1 MAYNII
7 KGRVE
12 FSNSSTGSIES
23 LVDVW
28 RNQSVGG
35 TKTFTSNITASGY
48 WDSTRNAK
56 LEPLSTLI
64 GSDGANRVLTSDG
77 DGTLT
82 AEQYVSITDVGANAS
97 SVSVTGH
104 ITGSTFSGSA
114 HGLTGIILNPDHLAA
129 TDYDGMANRLSASN
143 IVLGLGI
150 SSSIDPAGLGHGPE
164 LQVTGGLAD
173 SAPTSKFEKPLS
185 HLVGSPSRSAQQRSE
200 MLLQT
205 ALQS

>member
-23 LVDVW
+23 LVDIW
-28 RNQSVGG
+28 RNQSIGG
-35 TKTFTSNITASGY
+35 TKSFTSNITASGY

-82 AEQYVSITDVGANAS
+82 AQSNVSIT
-97 SVSVTGH
+97 
-104 ITGSTFSGSA
+104 
-114 HGLTGIILNPDHLAA
+114 
-129 TDYDGMANRLSASN
+129 TDC
-143 IVLGLGI
+143 
-150 SSSIDPAGLGHGPE
+150 
-164 LQVTGGLAD
+164 
-173 SAPTSKFEKPLS
+173 
-185 HLVGSPSRSAQQRSE
+185 
-200 MLLQT
+200 
-205 ALQS
+205 